1 MDSLLCDISRL
12 FFILLNSVGSAPDA
26 SSVIM
31 GGGDGYVDE
40 LSLSEQ
46 HKFLN
51 RLLNGEA
58 LKRELG
64 GVILTDAMVWSYL
77 KSFYMT

>member
-1 MDSLLCDISRL
+1 
-12 FFILLNSVGSAPDA
+12 
-26 SSVIM
+26 M